1 METSYIYVVTKVFHS
16 SEFSGSVIL
25 GAFATFEGA
34 MERVRASFWG
44 ADFEL
49 VQLEGCE
56 GYTAFTCSEES
67 YEIERVEVHE

>member
-1 METSYIYVVTKVFHS
+1 METNYIYVVTKVFRS

-25 GAFATFEGA
+25 GAFATLEGA

-49 VQLEGCE
+49 VSWEGCE
-56 GYTAFTCSEES
+56 GYTAFICSEES
-67 YEIERVEVHE
+67 YEIERVSVQE